1 MLKRRLDCMN
11 KEINGQV
18 VNVLD
23 SWGKNMVK
31 YLGELYE
38 RSASGK
44 EFYLH
49 GLPYDHDKV

>member
-1 MLKRRLDCMN
+1 MN

-18 VNVLD
+18 IDVLD
-23 SWGKNMVK
+23 SWGKNIVE